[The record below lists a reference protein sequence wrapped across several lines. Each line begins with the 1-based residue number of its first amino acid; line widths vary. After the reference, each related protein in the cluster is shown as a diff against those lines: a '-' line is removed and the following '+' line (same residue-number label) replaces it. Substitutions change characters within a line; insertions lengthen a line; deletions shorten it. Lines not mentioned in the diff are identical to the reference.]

1 LTDRCQLLQDPRSI
15 IAGKKPR
22 RRTFA
27 EYGPCVRTEMRYP
40 MGGADEDKK
49 QLPKVVNTG
58 CHSQMSLRR
67 YCPHICGQAVLMFE
81 LYSLRCEVSG
91 HLLIFNLSAS
101 ICSRFW
107 REKGDCTSQL
117 SGRIW
122 INESA
127 GEFRCCLKRTALTH
141 YFSLHLHP
149 HYVVGAVILD
159 NAIASGDLIFRCR
172 FDFRSPFSPYNMKPV
187 SGDYVESRHNKRPV
201 EHSSDSTGNSSE
213 SDHFWDTTTSATDT
227 DTAARIRSPKK
238 RPRLQYRDHIDS
250 FQSDDSWRTETTATS
265 LTEAAVD
272 QGAAQQRTG
281 SGQWVLRRN
290 RSNVSVSSTRT
301 EGSDHDEATAVH
313 SNRSPSFSS
322 PASTPRSSRPAS
334 LIFVAENSSDAESS
348 QQYQQQQE
356 QQPQPQ
362 PQPQHYQ
369 GDGDGLQ
376 QQMESLTSRVENW
389 SLTNIRALRRNN
401 VFEDSSAASSQR
413 RQVRAAKRDVMRVL
427 RRSNNSLRSSVMSSC
442 SNIE

>member
-1 LTDRCQLLQDPRSI
+1 MI
-15 IAGKKPR
+15 
-22 RRTFA
+22 
-27 EYGPCVRTEMRYP
+27 
-40 MGGADEDKK
+40 
-49 QLPKVVNTG
+49 
-58 CHSQMSLRR
+58 
-67 YCPHICGQAVLMFE
+67 
-81 LYSLRCEVSG
+81 
-91 HLLIFNLSAS
+91 
-101 ICSRFW
+101 
-107 REKGDCTSQL
+107 
-117 SGRIW
+117 
-122 INESA
+122 
-127 GEFRCCLKRTALTH
+127 
-141 YFSLHLHP
+141 
-149 HYVVGAVILD
+149 
-159 NAIASGDLIFRCR
+159 
-172 FDFRSPFSPYNMKPV
+172 PV
-187 SGDYVESRHNKRPV
+187 SGDYVGSRHNKRPV

-250 FQSDDSWRTETTATS
+250 FQSDDSWRTENTATS
-265 LTEAAVD
+265 QLTEAAVD
-272 QGAAQQRTG
+272 QGGTQQKTG
-281 SGQWVLRRN
+281 SSGQWVLRRN
-290 RSNVSVSSTRT
+290 RSNISVSSTRT

-334 LIFVAENSSDAESS
+334 LIFVAEYSSDAESS
-348 QQYQQQQE
+348 QQHQQQQE
-356 QQPQPQ
+356 LQPQQ

-401 VFEDSSAASSQR
+401 VFEDSSAASTQR

-427 RRSNNSLRSSVMSSC
+427 RRSNNSLSSSVMSSC